1 MQYKT
6 ILYYIFFLNNIKYFF
21 EKCKQK
27 SKKLITENF
36 IFCFLIFCYS
46 AKIYF
51 HFSCDLF
58 IIICM
63 EQMKPYIYVIEDE
76 EDISKLIC
84 MYLSKSLMESKP
96 FYNAEDALS
105 ALKSDKMPDLIIL
118 DLNLPGMSGFD
129 FLQNIKQTYNTKMPS
144 VMILSARDADE
155 DIIEGLGIGADEFIT
170 KPFSP
175 SVLMARIKANLRKKM
190 IITANAEESINFGEF
205 TLLLNSCVLKKENT
219 KIPLSTKE
227 YKVLEFLVKNAGRIL
242 SPEEIY
248 KNVWEVEFGDLTAVA
263 VYIQRLRKKLEK
275 DITSC
280 EYIKTEFGK
289 GYIFNKEKINGK

>member
-1 MQYKT
+1 
-6 ILYYIFFLNNIKYFF
+6 
-21 EKCKQK
+21 
-27 SKKLITENF
+27 
-36 IFCFLIFCYS
+36 
-46 AKIYF
+46 
-51 HFSCDLF
+51 
-58 IIICM
+58 
-63 EQMKPYIYVIEDE
+63 MKPYIYVIEDE

-190 IITANAEESINFGEF
+190 IITANAEESITFGEF

-219 KIPLSTKE
+219 KISLSAKE
-227 YKVLEFLVKNAGRIL
+227 YKVLEFLVKNAGRVL

-263 VYIQRLRKKLEK
+263 VYIQRLRKKIEK
-275 DITSC
+275 DISSC

-289 GYIFNKEKINGK
+289 GYIFNKEKITSK

>member
-1 MQYKT
+1 
-6 ILYYIFFLNNIKYFF
+6 
-21 EKCKQK
+21 
-27 SKKLITENF
+27 
-36 IFCFLIFCYS
+36 
-46 AKIYF
+46 
-51 HFSCDLF
+51 
-58 IIICM
+58 M

-76 EDISKLIC
+76 EDISKLIF